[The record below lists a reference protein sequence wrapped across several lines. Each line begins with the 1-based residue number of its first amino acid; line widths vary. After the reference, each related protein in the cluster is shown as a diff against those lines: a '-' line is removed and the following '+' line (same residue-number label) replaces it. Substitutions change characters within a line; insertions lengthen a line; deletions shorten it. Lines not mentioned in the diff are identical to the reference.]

1 MHDDPPRAGISH
13 HRPGSRACPGYSDF
27 ICLDHLAGG
36 VKGWSD
42 RQKHLL
48 LSWPGLASARDH
60 SSQEANICWCRC
72 SWPEKAVSWLPLTS
86 GDMWIR
92 SQCGLSDPQWSHPEA
107 RTRQAVVLLGH

>member
-48 LSWPGLASARDH
+48 LFLSWPGQCQGPQFSGGQHLLVQMLLARKGSVMATSDIRRHVDKKPVWPLR
-60 SSQEANICWCRC
+60 SSVV
-72 SWPEKAVSWLPLTS
+72 PS
-86 GDMWIR
+86 G
-92 SQCGLSDPQWSHPEA
+92 S
-107 RTRQAVVLLGH
+107 

>member
-48 LSWPGLASARDH
+48 LFLSWPVPGTTVLRRPTFAGADALGQKR
-60 SSQEANICWCRC
+60 
-72 SWPEKAVSWLPLTS
+72 
-86 GDMWIR
+86 
-92 SQCGLSDPQWSHPEA
+92 QCHGYL
-107 RTRQAVVLLGH
+107 